1 MIRLF
6 LILDNC
12 DEFNKTQ
19 LYIMNENSLDT
30 SNFNQLNKSEYLLE
44 TNEISKNSDNYEQS
58 KSEKLQNTSIISYL
72 TDLEHTESKANTVF
86 LSTDYSTNKDLQ
98 IESDDNTENIEIP
111 KGSNYTDKQIL
122 ESNTQ
127 SLEKSTYY
135 NTDIFKEFSS
145 YSSNLIK
152 DIPTINFKSEI
163 IDQESS
169 NVNKE
174 LTDHNKE
181 QLTNYNSEIAEKESE
196 FNSIMTGKIFD
207 FNSHISTKKNFDSEK
222 LDNIDN
228 STNAITGVI
237 TNFFES
243 EILIT
248 DKKETYLSNNLD
260 FIISPE
266 KCLCGENLS
275 YVLLKSNECVNY
287 FKSGINSPNGL

>member
-1 MIRLF
+1 MNNDFDLIPNTFEDAKDFGCNEFSSFSIFYLLKIKQYITISQCKCDNDFMIRLF
-6 LILDNC
+6 LIMDNC

-30 SNFNQLNKSEYLLE
+30 SNFNQINNPEYLLE

-72 TDLEHTESKANTVF
+72 TDLEHTESKANTLF
-86 LSTDYSTNKDLQ
+86 LSTDYFTNKDLQ

-181 QLTNYNSEIAEKESE
+181 QLTNYNSEIAEK
-196 FNSIMTGKIFD
+196 
-207 FNSHISTKKNFDSEK
+207 
-222 LDNIDN
+222 
-228 STNAITGVI
+228 
-237 TNFFES
+237 
-243 EILIT
+243 
-248 DKKETYLSNNLD
+248 
-260 FIISPE
+260 
-266 KCLCGENLS
+266 
-275 YVLLKSNECVNY
+275 
-287 FKSGINSPNGL
+287 GI